1 MARAHRKKPP
11 LSDEQQFRNA
21 QDLETVKLL
30 TEMIRR
36 HQAEINRL
44 AEQRTKVVLYLRGN
58 RVSYRAL
65 AESMG
70 TSEQNVYKI
79 VRPHLAR
86 RKK

>member
-11 LSDEQQFRNA
+11 LSEEQELRNA
-21 QDLETVKLL
+21 QDLEEIKLM
-30 TEMIRR
+30 TAMIRKN
-36 HQAEINRL
+36 QNEINRL
-44 AEQRTKVVLYLRGN
+44 ADARTKIVLYLRQN

-65 AESMG
+65 ADAMG

-79 VRPHLAR
+79 VRPYLEG